1 MVSLIA
7 KQNKSHKL
15 MYNSLFLN
23 NLMGAK
29 LSKDITDI
37 FNNYYYL
44 ELLFMLK
51 KQIVIINTT
60 HLR

>member
-1 MVSLIA
+1 
-7 KQNKSHKL
+7 

-29 LSKDITDI
+29 LSKDITNI

-51 KQIVIINTT
+51 SK
-60 HLR
+60 LLL

>member
-1 MVSLIA
+1 
-7 KQNKSHKL
+7 

>member
-7 KQNKSHKL
+7 KQNKSHKW

>member
-1 MVSLIA
+1 
-7 KQNKSHKL
+7 

-51 KQIVIINTT
+51 SK
-60 HLR
+60 LLL